1 MLNMDANFPSIDVVS
16 IVRHLFFLKMLAKAA
31 QDHKYESF
39 EYIYS
44 TFTCTFIS
52 RAP

>member
-16 IVRHLFFLKMLAKAA
+16 NMRHLFFGEMLAKAA
-31 QDHKYESF
+31 QDHKYESL

-44 TFTCTFIS
+44 TFTYTFIS
-52 RAP
+52 HAP

>member
-16 IVRHLFFLKMLAKAA
+16 IMRHLFLLKISAKAA

-44 TFTCTFIS
+44 TFTCVFIS